1 MQACKPR
8 FHRSLCT
15 DCRSTVGDY
24 LGTKHPFSL
33 LIAIA
38 IFLAMVGLPTS
49 VAAGSTLNTNRE
61 SLAFGNVVV
70 GNNSKQTITL
80 TNYGKTSVSISR
92 VSVSGSGFS
101 ESGLA
106 TPLTLAAGRSI
117 TFAAHFAP
125 KVLGTEKGSI
135 TIASNASDPLLTIT
149 LGGTGVKQLSLS
161 PEMILFGGVAMGN
174 KSQHA
179 VTLTNYGKTSVS
191 ISRVSVSGS
200 GFSES
205 GLATPL
211 TLAAGR
217 SITFAAHFA
226 PKVLGTEKGSI
237 TIASNASDPL
247 LTITLGGTGVKQLS
261 LSPEMIL
268 FGGVA
273 MGNKS
278 QHAVT
283 LTNYGKTSVS
293 ISRVSVSGS
302 GFSESGLATPLT
314 LAAGRSI
321 TFAAHFAPKVL
332 GTEKGSITIASNA
345 SDPLLTITLGGTG
358 VKQLS
363 LSPEMILFGGV
374 AMGNKSQHAVTLT
387 NYGKTSV
394 SISRVSVSGS
404 GFSESGLATPL
415 TLAAG
420 RSITFTAHFAPKVLG
435 TEKGSITI
443 ASNASDPLLTIALGG
458 TGTGVLGSLSATPSS
473 ASFGK
478 VAMRNTNSQPIRLNN
493 TGSGSV
499 TISSANVSGKGFRI
513 AGLTIPLT
521 IASGRS
527 ATFDVMFEPIISGSV
542 AGWVSLVSNGTDS
555 PFTIPLGGTGVEAS
569 FLLGANPSSVNFGPV
584 KIDSSSSWDVT
595 LTNHGNSNVT
605 ISSVLVL
612 GAGFSKSSAI
622 TGVTLTPTQS
632 ATLKLEF
639 APTKAGSATGSVTI
653 TSNATNSPAKIA
665 LSATGALQDSHSVT
679 LRWDPSTSSGIVGY
693 YVYRGTEAGGPY
705 SKVNSSAIAG
715 TQYTDSSVQAG
726 HTYYYVVRSVES
738 NGVQSSYSAQV
749 SAIVPTP

>member
-1 MQACKPR
+1 MQAYKPR

-15 DCRSTVGDY
+15 DRGSTASE
-24 LGTKHPFSL
+24 LLRNKHMFSL

-38 IFLAMVGLPTS
+38 ILLATVSLPSS
-49 VAAGSTLNTNRE
+49 VAASSTLNTNRG
-61 SLAFGNVVV
+61 SLAFGDVVV
-70 GNNSKQTITL
+70 GSNSKQTITL

-92 VSVSGSGFS
+92 GSVSGSGFS

-106 TPLTLAAGRSI
+106 TPLTLAAGRTI
-117 TFAAHFAP
+117 TFTAHFAP

-135 TIASNASDPLLTIT
+135 TIASNASDPLVTIA
-149 LGGTGVKQLSLS
+149 LGGTGVRQLSLS
-161 PEMILFGGVAMGN
+161 PAMILFGGVAIGN

-211 TLAAGR
+211 TVAAGR
-217 SITFAAHFA
+217 T
-226 PKVLGTEKGSI
+226 
-237 TIASNASDPL
+237 
-247 LTITLGGTGVKQLS
+247 
-261 LSPEMIL
+261 
-268 FGGVA
+268 
-273 MGNKS
+273 
-278 QHAVT
+278 
-283 LTNYGKTSVS
+283 
-293 ISRVSVSGS
+293 
-302 GFSESGLATPLT
+302 
-314 LAAGRSI
+314 
-321 TFAAHFAPKVL
+321 
-332 GTEKGSITIASNA
+332 
-345 SDPLLTITLGGTG
+345 
-358 VKQLS
+358 
-363 LSPEMILFGGV
+363 
-374 AMGNKSQHAVTLT
+374 
-387 NYGKTSV
+387 
-394 SISRVSVSGS
+394 
-404 GFSESGLATPL
+404 
-415 TLAAG
+415 
-420 RSITFTAHFAPKVLG
+420 ITFTAHFAPKVLG

-443 ASNASDPLLTIALGG
+443 ASNASDPLVTIALGG

-478 VAMRNTNSQPIRLNN
+478 VVMGNTNSQPIRLNN

-513 AGLTIPLT
+513 GGLSVPLT

-527 ATFDVMFEPIISGSV
+527 ATFDVMFEPTISGSV
-542 AGWVSLVSNGTDS
+542 AGWVSLVSNAADS
-555 PFTIPLGGTGVEAS
+555 PFTIPLGGTGVEAAL
-569 FLLGANPSSVNFGPV
+569 LLGANPSSVNFGPV
-584 KIDSSSSWDVT
+584 KIDGSSSSDVT

-605 ISSVLVL
+605 ISSVLVS
-612 GAGFSKSSAI
+612 GAGFSKGNAI
-622 TGVTLTPTQS
+622 AGVTLTPTQS

-653 TSNATNSPAKIA
+653 TSNATNSPTKIA

-679 LRWDPSTSSGIVGY
+679 LRWDPSTSAGIVGY
-693 YVYRGTEAGGPY
+693 YVYRGTESGGPY

-715 TQYTDSSVQAG
+715 TQYTDNSVQAG